1 MYKIITSFLFQ
12 LCVLSA
18 LSAQETIYVK
28 AQSGDATPRLQTA
41 IEQARR
47 LKGKKVVIQLEQGDY
62 HCIVKV
68 VPNKFTLF
76 PILPPKKRIRTLPNI
91 SAFG

>member
-41 IEQARR
+41 I
-47 LKGKKVVIQLEQGDY
+47 
-62 HCIVKV
+62 
-68 VPNKFTLF
+68 
-76 PILPPKKRIRTLPNI
+76 
-91 SAFG
+91 